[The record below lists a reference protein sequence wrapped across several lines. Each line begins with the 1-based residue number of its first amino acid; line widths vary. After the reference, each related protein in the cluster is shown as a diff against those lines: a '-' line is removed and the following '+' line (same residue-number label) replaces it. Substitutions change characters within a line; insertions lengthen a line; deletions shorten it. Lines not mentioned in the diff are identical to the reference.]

1 MFLLEPD
8 LTLYFF
14 ITRGQDHHFFFPSS
28 SVEAVDLVLDGLG
41 RSTKTSNSALQK
53 SELHWVVNEAGL
65 TLLDEDVNEAVCA
78 CRYKTN

>member
-1 MFLLEPD
+1 M
-8 LTLYFF
+8 
-14 ITRGQDHHFFFPSS
+14 
-28 SVEAVDLVLDGLG
+28 DLVLDGLG
-41 RSTKTSNSALQK
+41 RSINTFTSALEK